1 MGKNGEGVT
10 KKAIKYEQKRRKCA
24 KEREKVWKKPEKV

>member
-1 MGKNGEGVT
+1 MFAKEREKVW
-10 KKAIKYEQKRRKCA
+10 KKRRKCA